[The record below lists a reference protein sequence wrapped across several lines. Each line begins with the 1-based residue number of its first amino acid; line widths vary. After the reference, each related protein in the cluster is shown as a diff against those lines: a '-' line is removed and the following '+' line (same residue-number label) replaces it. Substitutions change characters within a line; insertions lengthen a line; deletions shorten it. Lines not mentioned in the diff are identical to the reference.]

1 MIQNENHLYY
11 QNTELQEYVRQ
22 YGIVIESWYP
32 FGGREHTSESF
43 NNEVILEPGEKY
55 QKSSA
60 QIILRWHL
68 QAGFIAIPGS
78 SNPDHIAENYDI
90 FDFELTEEEM
100 QSIRDL
106 DKQERYENWYETG
119 SRRL

>member
-1 MIQNENHLYY
+1 MKAG
-11 QNTELQEYVRQ
+11 T
-22 YGIVIESWYP
+22 G
-32 FGGREHTSESF
+32 
-43 NNEVILEPGEKY
+43 
-55 QKSSA
+55 
-60 QIILRWHL
+60 HL

-106 DKQERYENWYETG
+106 DKQERYENW
-119 SRRL
+119 